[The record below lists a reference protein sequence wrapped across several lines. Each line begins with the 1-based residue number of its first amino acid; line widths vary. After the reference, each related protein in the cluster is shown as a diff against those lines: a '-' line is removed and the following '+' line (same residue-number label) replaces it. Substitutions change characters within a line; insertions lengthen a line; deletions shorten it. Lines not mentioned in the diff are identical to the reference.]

1 MEPLYDLWSP
11 AVQDMTE
18 HHVFP
23 WLHGDSHI
31 YSGLAKV
38 GISDI
43 MVLPHV
49 IFIGKKHSPTQ
60 FLLIA
65 VGLVQVTPF
74 EYIFHT
80 DRI

>member
-1 MEPLYDLWSP
+1 ML
-11 AVQDMTE
+11 
-18 HHVFP
+18 FP
-23 WLHGDSHI
+23 WLHGDSTVIIHI
-31 YSGLAKV
+31 YSRLAKV

-43 MVLPHV
+43 MVLPRV
-49 IFIGKKHSPTQ
+49 IFIGEKHSPTQ